1 MLYGSSPH
9 LVYSFICQQRINKQG
24 VTRAD
29 KTNRNYI
36 VLDGKMNILD
46 FTDIM
51 HRRRDKK
58 RTRQGRL
65 GCVSSFLDAF
75 RQMQR

>member
-24 VTRAD
+24 IMRRG
-29 KTNRNYI
+29 KTNCRYI
-36 VLDGKMNILD
+36 ILDGKINILY

-51 HRRRDKK
+51 HLRRDKNK
-58 RTRQGRL
+58 TT
-65 GCVSSFLDAF
+65 
-75 RQMQR
+75 